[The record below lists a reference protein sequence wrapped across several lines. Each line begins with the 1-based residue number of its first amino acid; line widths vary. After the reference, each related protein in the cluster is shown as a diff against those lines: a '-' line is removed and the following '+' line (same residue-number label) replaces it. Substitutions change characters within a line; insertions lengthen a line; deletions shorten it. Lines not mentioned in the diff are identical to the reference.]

1 MNNQLNFSSL
11 GLENTYS
18 SLKTDLVEEVIV
30 PLLERSVEYDRGVG
44 FFTSGWLKEA
54 AKGLTALV
62 HHQGKARI
70 LLLLSYLKMIGKL
83 SNHLLKMIKK
93 IWL

>member
-1 MNNQLNFSSL
+1 MNNQLSFSSL

-70 LLLLSYLKMIGKL
+70 ITSPQLSQKCL
-83 SNHLLKMIKK
+83 SNTKC
-93 IWL
+93 